1 MAKKFTRS
9 PTNRFLG
16 GVCGGIAEYTGA
28 PAWLIR
34 VIAVV
39 LLFLP
44 PLPLTGIALILVYI
58 ALWLLLPMGEVKKQ
72 LDPNTIDAE
81 FEVKE

>member
-34 VIAVV
+34 LIAVV

-44 PLPLTGIALILVYI
+44 PIPFILVFLIYVI
-58 ALWLLLPMGEVKKQ
+58 LWAVIPLGTAKKP
-72 LDPNTIDAE
+72 LDSNTIDVE

>member
-9 PTNRFLG
+9 PTNRFIG
-16 GVCGGIAEYTGA
+16 GVCGGIAEYFGA

-39 LLFLP
+39 LLILP
-44 PLPLTGIALILVYI
+44 PLPFVLVLVVYLLLWALIPL
-58 ALWLLLPMGEVKKQ
+58 GEGKKK

>member
-16 GVCGGIAEYTGA
+16 GVCGGIAEYFGI
-28 PAWLIR
+28 PSWIVR
-34 VIAVV
+34 VV
-39 LLFLP
+39 LIILLILPVPGTGILFILAYVALWLFLP
-44 PLPLTGIALILVYI
+44 L
-58 ALWLLLPMGEVKKQ
+58 GEPKKQ
-72 LDPNTIDAE
+72 LDQNTIDAE

>member
-34 VIAVV
+34 LIAVV

-44 PLPLTGIALILVYI
+44 PIPFILVFLIYVI
-58 ALWLLLPMGEVKKQ
+58 LWAVIPLGTAKKP
-72 LDPNTIDAE
+72 LDSNTIDAE

>member
-28 PAWLIR
+28 PTWLIR
-34 VIAVV
+34 LIAVV

-44 PLPLTGIALILVYI
+44 PIPFLLVFLIYVILWAVIPLGTD
-58 ALWLLLPMGEVKKQ
+58 KKP
-72 LDPNTIDAE
+72 LDSNTIDAE